1 MVRKKSKLPDGGN
14 TYNFSVKSLHLM
26 ETEGPLVPHG
36 LCSAPDSHGQ
46 SLKGTM
52 LCAGYQEGGTDACDG
67 DDGGPATVRH
77 YGQEFLIGVKSWGD
91 CGAPKKYGVFTR
103 VASYEAWIRANTHPG
118 LIWTREFLWR
128 GPLQPPDFLIP
139 GTGH

>member
-26 ETEGPLVPHG
+26 ETEAPLVPHS

-91 CGAPKKYGVFTR
+91 CGAPEKIWGLHPSCLLRSMDQGEYTSGINLDTR
-103 VASYEAWIRANTHPG
+103 IPLARAIATS
-118 LIWTREFLWR
+118 
-128 GPLQPPDFLIP
+128 
-139 GTGH
+139 